1 VLKVGSMD
9 WLMPF
14 LVAYH
19 CTIFIVNLL
28 FLLCTLLLSLPRPTS
43 AANPPAAAAAVDRRD
58 RQTDGWTLNR
68 FLTLTAYYADGVTR
82 QWCIVGSAAGG
93 RHPLI
98 IIIIILYVFV

>member
-1 VLKVGSMD
+1 MD
-9 WLMPF
+9 RIMPF

-68 FLTLTAYYADGVTR
+68 FFDAYRILCGRRNKAVVHCR
-82 QWCIVGSAAGG
+82 LRRRRPAPLNNNNNNIIRICIA
-93 RHPLI
+93 L
-98 IIIIILYVFV
+98 